1 MISKELFLYLYTMI
15 MIVSYLNKVFNF
27 LPLCRML
34 TEWSSLIYNGRH
46 LNSILGNL
54 SNWGRARWQRWQ
66 RPTNTF
72 PSEIFSH
79 ATDQLF
85 SDIMTVRLIMVQ
97 AAGGGGPGGVGPGT
111 YPRSLGWARST
122 AVCRPGSGGWQDLAY
137 SHTEA
142 AAATS
147 FFRLFRLL
155 II

>member
-1 MISKELFLYLYTMI
+1 MI

-27 LPLCRML
+27 LPLRRML

-97 AAGGGGPGGVGPGT
+97 GGGQGARVRGTGDLSQLIRLGPEQ
-111 YPRSLGWARST
+111 R
-122 AVCRPGSGGWQDLAY
+122 AVCRPPPAQTCHRCWRGLDAEY

-142 AAATS
+142 AAAS
-147 FFRLFRLL
+147 SSSR
-155 II
+155 

>member
-97 AAGGGGPGGVGPGT
+97 AAGVGGPGGVGPGT
-111 YPRSLGWARST
+111 YPSSLGWARSS
-122 AVCRPGSGGWQDLAY
+122 AVCSAPPAQTCQRGLTGPRIFTHGSCCCCCCIVL
-137 SHTEA
+137 
-142 AAATS
+142 
-147 FFRLFRLL
+147 
-155 II
+155 